1 MSKFFPAGGTYCLP
15 QKKPSFGV
23 RKLAERFGCGRSQ
36 VSEILKSKDMILKE
50 WEINESC
57 SGKKRENPQKFL
69 RINEYL
75 WKWYVLCRHSNVP
88 VSELMLQEE
97 GDVSQETLS
106 SWDERSREL
115 MRGYEPRNVWN
126 MDETGQF
133 WRALPDKSL
142 SERGKRC
149 CGGKN

>member
-1 MSKFFPAGGTYCLP
+1 M
-15 QKKPSFGV
+15 
-23 RKLAERFGCGRSQ
+23 
-36 VSEILKSKDMILKE
+36 SEILKSKDMILKE

-97 GDVSQETLS
+97 ALITSVRLGENSMSFTASNGRLS
-106 SWDERSREL
+106 KWKKGTTSVKWWLERKVTSVKKL
-115 MRGYEPRNVWN
+115 CPAGMNVHVN
-126 MDETGQF
+126 
-133 WRALPDKSL
+133 
-142 SERGKRC
+142 
-149 CGGKN
+149 